1 MNDADIQAQIKRQIK
16 DADEEFTV
24 LDAIDEELEDMLE
37 HLQKE
42 ESSLRQAIAIMEAD
56 EDELSKL
63 ISIQS
68 EENGDKKPSHGHVKP
83 SASAEN
89 DASKIS
95 GVNIYQETREE
106 KLANA
111 LFADDDSDDDS
122 DLESANE
129 HIMDNFQDER

>member
-1 MNDADIQAQIKRQIK
+1 MNDADTQAQIKRQIK
-16 DADEEFTV
+16 DADEEFTL

-68 EENGDKKPSHGHVKP
+68 EENREKEPCHGHVKP
-83 SASAEN
+83 SASAGN